1 MAKRCSRKPQ
11 LRALKVPVTI
21 DIVSFP
27 EIFLTVDCFRQKKH
41 GEKSKFS
48 ELLPTAEPDHFLSQ
62 GIFSEPNFGGARRLR
77 CLRCL
82 VDLGGCKIGHRSDI

>member
-27 EIFLTVDCFRQKKH
+27 EIFLTVDCFRQKNMAK
-41 GEKSKFS
+41 KVNSASFCP
-48 ELLPTAEPDHFLSQ
+48 LLNRTTF
-62 GIFSEPNFGGARRLR
+62 
-77 CLRCL
+77 
-82 VDLGGCKIGHRSDI
+82 